1 MSLFFL
7 SVYYILESCIAPKYK
22 SCNFLISYTKLHNII
37 NGLHFISAQYKT
49 HLFWK
54 PTSLIAL
61 YKQQDIIETYNDPEK
76 QNWVFCSPRNEMTM
90 PYLMQYCSCMR
101 HPSNFIPCCLCISG
115 TQSCFY
121 FRPYVRYHLE
131 VTA

>member
-76 QNWVFCSPRNEMTM
+76 QN
-90 PYLMQYCSCMR
+90 
-101 HPSNFIPCCLCISG
+101 
-115 TQSCFY
+115 
-121 FRPYVRYHLE
+121 
-131 VTA
+131 